1 MEPDPIPQNNRA
13 INKVGMSILQGWVA
27 KMPLRYQGTLLT
39 CIRGCD
45 DEPKTWTGNAVAYS
59 PGRRITSYLRW
70 CIMNPADLREVD
82 EEEGAFFMS
91 NPPDPW
97 KPSAFGHL
105 PLHWYTHVMHS
116 LEIISYHHP
125 SLEVRTDCRRMYLK
139 MVSNLHLYP
148 ESEEQMFERLTEDR
162 MLKGTV
168 LT

>member
-1 MEPDPIPQNNRA
+1 
-13 INKVGMSILQGWVA
+13 
-27 KMPLRYQGTLLT
+27 
-39 CIRGCD
+39 
-45 DEPKTWTGNAVAYS
+45 
-59 PGRRITSYLRW
+59 
-70 CIMNPADLREVD
+70 MNPADLREVD

>member
-1 MEPDPIPQNNRA
+1 
-13 INKVGMSILQGWVA
+13 
-27 KMPLRYQGTLLT
+27 MPLRYQSTLLT

-45 DEPKTWTGNAVAYS
+45 DESKTWVGDKVAYS

-70 CIMNPADLREVD
+70 CIINPADLREVD

-125 SLEVRTDCRRMYLK
+125 INQVRKECRRMYLK
-139 MVSNLHLYP
+139 VVSNLHLHLHLYP
-148 ESEEQMFERLTEDR
+148 KTQEQMYERLTEDR